1 MDGHEEFRELCAISV
16 SDELTCEERARLDEH
31 LRTCSSCEKI
41 FHQYRATVVSVLP
54 QLAAQESQTEW
65 PSESSWDPENAEA
78 ALFERLKTPEHAELS
93 PRQSRGASTVA
104 GRPAGYIPPPARW
117 KEFGMLYAAGILM
130 FLGLAVASYRLG
142 IQRGARTPVVSFA
155 KRIDTAPMLPDND
168 YERLTAELAER
179 DKTISRLEQEI
190 ASKTSKVSEAQA
202 LPAGGGSPGRN
213 GMLLRNDRSILPD
226 MRLAELEQ
234 QLAETERIRSD
245 ESARATVLSAKAGAL
260 EEQLRDRDE
269 ALNRQQSSLANANR
283 LIQDRDKT
291 IADQQ
296 DLLAH
301 DRDIREL
308 MGSRNLYIAE
318 VYDVAKT
325 GQTNKPFGRVFYTK
339 GKSLIFYAYDLDQQP
354 GVKTASSFQVW
365 GTEGANQG
373 RAVSLGVFF
382 EDSVA
387 NKRWVLKAENAQSL
401 EQIDAVFVTIEPKGG
416 SRKPSGKPVLFASL
430 KNGPNH
436 P

>member
-54 QLAAQESQTEW
+54 HLAAEEVPSEW
-65 PSESSWDPENAEA
+65 PPVSSWDAEEA
-78 ALFERLKTPEHAELS
+78 ESAFFERLKARGGDDLS
-93 PRQSRGASTVA
+93 PRPCLSESTVA
-104 GRPAGYIPPPARW
+104 GRPAGYIPPPALW
-117 KEFGMLYAAGILM
+117 KEFGMLYAAGILL
-130 FLGLAVASYRLG
+130 FLALTVASYRLG
-142 IQRGARTPVVSFA
+142 SQLGARTA
-155 KRIDTAPMLPDND
+155 TASTANSNGTSWKLPDND
-168 YERLTAELAER
+168 HDRLAAELVER
-179 DKTISRLEQEI
+179 DKTISGLSQQI
-190 ASKTSKVSEAQA
+190 ASKTSRVREARA
-202 LPAGGGSPGRN
+202 LPAVGPGRDE
-213 GMLLRNDRSILPD
+213 MLSRNDRSISTEA
-226 MRLAELEQ
+226 RIAEVEK
-234 QLAETERIRSD
+234 QLAETERTRND
-245 ESARATVLSAKAGAL
+245 EAARAAVLEAKAGELA
-260 EEQLRDRDE
+260 EQLRERDE
-269 ALNRQQSSLANANR
+269 NLRRQQSSLADANR

-308 MGSRNLYIAE
+308 MGSRNLYITE
-318 VYDVAKT
+318 VYDVART
-325 GQTNKPFGRVFYTK
+325 GQTKKPFGRVFYTK
-339 GKSLIFYAYDLDQQP
+339 GKSLIFYAYDLDQQT

-365 GTEGANQG
+365 GSEGANQG

-387 NKRWVLKAENAQSL
+387 NKRWVLKAEKAQSL
-401 EQIDAVFVTIEPKGG
+401 EQIDAVFVTIEPEGG
-416 SRKPSGKPVLFASL
+416 SQKPSGKPVLFASL